1 MHPRI
6 REIIAKVVPYLL
18 VAPALLLIAM
28 LLMGLSSVLGW
39 SLDDGSG
46 SGAASLVQYQHL
58 ATDETYRHFFTHSLW
73 LAAVST
79 AIALVLGFPAAYY
92 MEIKASARQRK
103 LIFAT
108 LLAIFLSDYVL
119 KMFGLILILGRS
131 GLVNR
136 IALWLG
142 LTDGPLRLMYN
153 EFGVMVGLVAGIL
166 PYMILSLNGVIA
178 RLDKRLGEA
187 AALLGAPPWRS
198 FVRITLPLC
207 IPGIVAGTMLSFLL
221 SLNSFV
227 TPMLLGG
234 GRVDMIAV
242 MIFDQAINLA
252 NMPLGSA
259 AAGVL
264 FLISAA
270 AILLLGVLGD
280 RYQKRFQR

>member
-1 MHPRI
+1 M
-6 REIIAKVVPYLL
+6 IARLMPYLL
-18 VAPALLLIAM
+18 VAPALLLIAT

-39 SLDDGSG
+39 SFQGG
-46 SGAASLVQYQHL
+46 PETGAASLLQYEKL
-58 ATDETYRHFFTHSLW
+58 ATDESYRHFFTYSLW

-79 AIALVLGFPAAYY
+79 FVALILGFPVAYY
-92 MEIKASARQRK
+92 MEIKASPRQRK
-103 LIFAT
+103 LIFAG
-108 LLAIFLSDYVL
+108 LLAMFLSDYVL

-136 IALWLG
+136 LAMGLG
-142 LTDGPLRLMYN
+142 LADSPLRMMYN
-153 EFGVMVGLVAGIL
+153 EFGVLVGLVSGIL

-178 RLDKRLGEA
+178 RLDKRLQEA
-187 AALLGAPPWRS
+187 AALLGAPPWRIFLS
-198 FVRITLPLC
+198 VTLPLC
-207 IPGIVAGTMLSFLL
+207 IPGIIAGTMLSFLL

-242 MIFDQAINLA
+242 LIFDQAINLA
-252 NMPLGSA
+252 NLPLGSA

-264 FLISAA
+264 FLISGA
-270 AILLLGVLGD
+270 AILLLSMLGD

>member
-1 MHPRI
+1 M
-6 REIIAKVVPYLL
+6 IARLTPYIL
-18 VAPALLLIAM
+18 VAPALLLIAT

-39 SLDDGSG
+39 SFQDGAG
-46 SGAASLVQYQHL
+46 GGATSLIQYEKL
-58 ATDETYRHFFTHSLW
+58 ATDESYRHFFTYSLW

-79 AIALVLGFPAAYY
+79 FVALILGFPVAYY
-92 MEIKASARQRK
+92 MEIKASPRQRK
-103 LIFAT
+103 LIFAG
-108 LLAIFLSDYVL
+108 LLAMFLSDYVL

-136 IALWLG
+136 LAMGLG
-142 LTDGPLRLMYN
+142 LADSPLRLMYN
-153 EFGVMVGLVAGIL
+153 EFGVLVGLVSGIL

-178 RLDKRLGEA
+178 RLDKRLQEA
-187 AALLGAPPWRS
+187 AALLGAPPWRI
-198 FVRITLPLC
+198 FLLVTLPLC
-207 IPGIVAGTMLSFLL
+207 IPGIIAGTMLSFLL

-242 MIFDQAINLA
+242 LIFDQAINLA
-252 NMPLGSA
+252 NLPLGSA

-264 FLISAA
+264 FLISGAV
-270 AILLLGVLGD
+270 ILLLSLLGD

>member
-1 MHPRI
+1 M
-6 REIIAKVVPYLL
+6 IARLTPYLL
-18 VAPALLLIAM
+18 VAPALLLIAT

-39 SLDDGSG
+39 SFQDGAG
-46 SGAASLVQYQHL
+46 GGATSLIQYEKL
-58 ATDETYRHFFTHSLW
+58 ATDESYRHFFTYSLW

-79 AIALVLGFPAAYY
+79 FVALILGFPVAYY
-92 MEIKASARQRK
+92 MEIKASPRQRK
-103 LIFAT
+103 LIFAG
-108 LLAIFLSDYVL
+108 LLAMFLSDYVL

-136 IALWLG
+136 LAMGLG
-142 LTDGPLRLMYN
+142 LADTPLRLMYN
-153 EFGVMVGLVAGIL
+153 EFGVLVGLVSGIL

-178 RLDKRLGEA
+178 RLDKRLQEA
-187 AALLGAPPWRS
+187 AALLGAPPWRI
-198 FVRITLPLC
+198 FLLVTLPLC
-207 IPGIVAGTMLSFLL
+207 IPGIIAGTMLSFLL

-242 MIFDQAINLA
+242 LIFDQAINLA
-252 NMPLGSA
+252 NLPLGSA

-264 FLISAA
+264 FLISGAV
-270 AILLLGVLGD
+270 ILLLSLLGD

>member
-1 MHPRI
+1 MLARLT
-6 REIIAKVVPYLL
+6 PYIL
-18 VAPALLLIAM
+18 VAPALLLIAT

-39 SLDDGSG
+39 SFQDGAG
-46 SGAASLVQYQHL
+46 GGATSLIQYEKL
-58 ATDETYRHFFTHSLW
+58 ATDESYRHFFTYSLW

-79 AIALVLGFPAAYY
+79 VVALILGFPVAYY
-92 MEIKASARQRK
+92 MEIKASPRQRK
-103 LIFAT
+103 LIFAG
-108 LLAIFLSDYVL
+108 LLAMFLSDYVL

-136 IALWLG
+136 LAMGLG
-142 LTDGPLRLMYN
+142 LADTPLRLMYN
-153 EFGVMVGLVAGIL
+153 EFGVLVGLVSGIL

-178 RLDKRLGEA
+178 RLDKRLQEA
-187 AALLGAPPWRS
+187 AAVLGAPPWRI
-198 FVRITLPLC
+198 FLLVTLPLC
-207 IPGIVAGTMLSFLL
+207 IPGIIAGTMLSFLL

-242 MIFDQAINLA
+242 LIFDQAINLA
-252 NMPLGSA
+252 NLPLGSA

-264 FLISAA
+264 FLISGAV
-270 AILLLGVLGD
+270 ILLLSLLGD

>member
-1 MHPRI
+1 M
-6 REIIAKVVPYLL
+6 IARLTPYLL
-18 VAPALLLIAM
+18 VAPALLLIAT

-39 SLDDGSG
+39 SFQDGAG
-46 SGAASLVQYQHL
+46 GGAASLIQYEKL
-58 ATDETYRHFFTHSLW
+58 ATDESYRHFFTYSLW

-79 AIALVLGFPAAYY
+79 FVALILGFPVAYY
-92 MEIKASARQRK
+92 MEIKASPRQRK
-103 LIFAT
+103 LIFAG
-108 LLAIFLSDYVL
+108 LLAMFLSDYVL

-136 IALWLG
+136 LAMGLG
-142 LTDGPLRLMYN
+142 LADSPLRLMYN
-153 EFGVMVGLVAGIL
+153 EFGVLVGLVSGIL

-178 RLDKRLGEA
+178 RLDKRLQEA
-187 AALLGAPPWRS
+187 AALLGAPPWRI
-198 FVRITLPLC
+198 FLLVTLPLC
-207 IPGIVAGTMLSFLL
+207 IPGIIAGTMLSFLL

-242 MIFDQAINLA
+242 LIFDQAINLA
-252 NMPLGSA
+252 NLPLGSA

-264 FLISAA
+264 FLISGAV
-270 AILLLGVLGD
+270 ILLLSLLGD